1 MSQKSTSYAEKIIKA
16 ISIRYEADFKE
27 PSVKQWAKEL
37 EEYSEEEIA
46 TAFQRFKNEYESLP
60 YRFSVAAGLIK
71 QLKPTL
77 TAATI
82 EERLYSALRDKDPY
96 QFLKSISHKLMEL
109 ADQGGLFDRSI
120 STTDQG
126 FRVRDIAKRFLEW
139 QQNQAKGF
147 TQPEPDTNL
156 KKLEFTPAQFQ
167 RIQNPFKGLPISEA
181 AKIAAERLKNDKQ
194 RSENHIQQNS
204 QNRDP

>member
-1 MSQKSTSYAEKIIKA
+1 MSPKSTSYAEKIIRA
-16 ISIRYEADFKE
+16 ISVRYEADFKE

-71 QLKPTL
+71 QLKPTV
-77 TAATI
+77 TTATI
-82 EERLYSALRDKDPY
+82 EERLFSALRDKEPRM
-96 QFLKSISHKLMEL
+96 FLRAISPKLLEL

-126 FRVRDIAKRFLEW
+126 FRVRDIARRFLEW

-147 TQPEPDTNL
+147 TQPEPDTSL
-156 KKLEFTPAQFQ
+156 KKLEFNPAQFQ

-181 AKIAAERLKNDKQ
+181 AKIAAEKLRTRNAA
-194 RSENHIQQNS
+194 
-204 QNRDP
+204 

>member
-1 MSQKSTSYAEKIIKA
+1 MSQKSTSYAEKIIRA

-71 QLKPTL
+71 QLRPTI
-77 TAATI
+77 TTATI
-82 EERLYSALRDKDPY
+82 EERLFASFQAKNPWK
-96 QFLKSISHKLMEL
+96 FLEAINPKLKAL
-109 ADQGGLFDRSI
+109 ADEANLFDRSL
-120 STTDQG
+120 SATDRSITVHKVAQ
-126 FRVRDIAKRFLEW
+126 RFCEW
-139 QQNQAKGF
+139 NQNREKGF
-147 TQPEPDTNL
+147 LQPEPENDL

-167 RIQNPFKGLPISEA
+167 RIQNPFKGLPIAEA
-181 AKIAAERLKNDKQ
+181 AKLAKERLSHVKQ
-194 RSENHIQQNS
+194 DS
-204 QNRDP
+204 